1 MQWIQKNNLKEV
13 PMKDTAQ
20 RIAGFKDSIFGVIS
34 RLSREHQAVNLGQ
47 GFPDFDGP
55 EWLKEIA
62 YKKMQE
68 GHNQYAPF
76 AGTPHLRQEVA
87 NYYERF
93 YKLKYNPETQIT
105 ISVGATEAIYLVIN
119 ALVNP
124 GDEVVVLE
132 PFYDS
137 YVASIKMAGGIPVP
151 VTMHAPDFNID
162 EKELSQAISPRTK
175 LLILNNPHNPSGKVW
190 SREEL
195 LMVAN
200 LAIKNDIFVL
210 SDEVYEF
217 LLFDGATHIPTAT
230 LDDMFDR
237 TITISSAGKT
247 FGLTGWKIGWICAN
261 EKVTHACRLVHQYVT
276 FAVSTPMQEAVAEGL
291 TKLHDYLPGFIEL
304 YKGKR
309 DFFYQELKKLG
320 FDFKI
325 PKGTYF
331 MMVPISAKTDLR
343 DVDFAMKLIQER
355 KVATVPPSAFY
366 LKSAEGEKFLR
377 FCFAKK
383 EETLKEAVKNLQGL

>member
-1 MQWIQKNNLKEV
+1 
-13 PMKDTAQ
+13 MKDTAL

-34 RLSREHQAVNLGQ
+34 RLARENNAVNLGQ

-55 EWLKEIA
+55 NWLKDIA

-76 AGTPHLRQEVA
+76 PGTANLRQEVS
-87 NYYERF
+87 NYYKSF
-93 YKLKYNPETQIT
+93 YSLNYNPETEIT
-105 ISVGATEAIYLVIN
+105 ITVGATEAIYLVIT

-124 GDEVVVLE
+124 GDEVIVLE

-137 YVASIKMAGGIPVP
+137 YVASIKMAGGIPIP
-151 VTMHAPDFNID
+151 VTMHAPDFKID
-162 EKELSQAISPRTK
+162 QKELEAAVTPRTK
-175 LLILNNPHNPSGKVW
+175 LLILNNPHNPTGKVW
-190 SREEL
+190 TKEEL
-195 LMVAN
+195 LAVSN
-200 LAIKNDIFVL
+200 VAIKNDLYLL

-217 LLFDGATHIPTAT
+217 LVFDGVKHLPTAT
-230 LDDMFDR
+230 LEGMMER
-237 TITISSAGKT
+237 TITVSSAGKT

-261 EKVTHACRLVHQYVT
+261 QKVTNACRLVHQYVT
-276 FAVSTPMQEAVAEGL
+276 FSVSTPIQEAVAEGL
-291 TKLHDYLPGFIEL
+291 KQLPEYLPGFVNL
-304 YKGKR
+304 YKDKR
-309 DFFYQELKKLG
+309 DWFYQEMKSLG

-331 MMVPISAKTDLR
+331 MMVPITKHTNLK
-343 DVDFAMKLIQER
+343 DVDYALELIREK

-366 LKSAEGEKFLR
+366 LKSTEGENYLR

-383 EETLKEAVKNLQGL
+383 EETLKSAIQNLKGL

>member
-1 MQWIQKNNLKEV
+1 
-13 PMKDTAQ
+13 MKDTAL
-20 RIAGFKDSIFGVIS
+20 RIADFKDSIFGVIS
-34 RLSREHQAVNLGQ
+34 KLSREHGAVNLGQ

-55 EWLKEIA
+55 EWIKDIV
-62 YKKMQE
+62 YRKMQE

-76 AGTPHLRQEVA
+76 QGTANLRQEIS
-87 NYYERF
+87 NYYSK
-93 YKLKYNPETQIT
+93 YYNLKYDPETQIT
-105 ISVGATEAIYLVIN
+105 VTVGATEAIYLVITG
-119 ALVNP
+119 LINP

-151 VTMHAPDFNID
+151 VTMHAPDFTVD
-162 EKELSQAISPRTK
+162 KKELEKAISPKTK
-175 LLILNNPHNPSGKVW
+175 LLILNNPHNPTGKVW
-190 SREEL
+190 EKEEL
-195 LMVAN
+195 LDVCD
-200 LAIKNDIFVL
+200 LVIKNDL
-210 SDEVYEF
+210 YLMSDEVYEF
-217 LLFDGATHIPTAT
+217 LLFDGAKHIPTAT
-230 LDDMFDR
+230 LDGMFER
-237 TITISSAGKT
+237 TITVSSAGKT

-261 EKVTHACRLVHQYVT
+261 EKVTRACRLVHQYVT
-276 FAVSTPMQEAVAEGL
+276 FAVSTPMQEGVAEGL
-291 TKLHDYLPGFIEL
+291 KRLPDYLPGFVEL

-309 DFFYQELKKLG
+309 DFFYNELKALG

-331 MMVPISAKTDLR
+331 MMVPISSKTNLK
-343 DVDFAMKLIQER
+343 DVDYAMKLITER

-383 EETLKEAVKNLQGL
+383 EETLKEAAKNLKGL

>member
-1 MQWIQKNNLKEV
+1 
-13 PMKDTAQ
+13 MKDTAL

-34 RLSREHQAVNLGQ
+34 KLAREHNAVNLGQ

-55 EWLKEIA
+55 EWLKDIA

-76 AGTPHLRQEVA
+76 QGTPHLRQEIS
-87 NYYERF
+87 NYYKKF
-93 YKLKYNPETQIT
+93 YGLSYHPDSQIT
-105 ISVGATEAIYLVIN
+105 VTVGATEAIYLVIT
-119 ALVNP
+119 ALINP

-137 YVASIKMAGGIPVP
+137 YVASIKMAGGVPVP
-151 VTMHAPDFNID
+151 VTMHAPDFSID
-162 EKELSQAISPRTK
+162 RKELEGAITPRTK

-195 LMVAN
+195 LDVATIAQKHD
-200 LAIKNDIFVL
+200 LYL
-210 SDEVYEF
+210 MSDEVYEF
-217 LLFDGATHIPTAT
+217 LLFDGSKHIPTAT
-230 LDDMFDR
+230 LDGMFER

-261 EKVTHACRLVHQYVT
+261 EKVTEACRLVHQYVT
-276 FAVSTPMQEAVAEGL
+276 FSVSTPMQETVAEGL
-291 TKLHDYLPGFIEL
+291 VKLSDYLPGFVSL

-309 DFFYQELKKLG
+309 DLFYQELKNLG
-320 FDFKI
+320 FDFPI

-331 MMVPISAKTDLR
+331 MMVPISRKTNLR
-343 DVDFAMKLIQER
+343 DVDYAMKLIQEK

-366 LKSAEGEKFLR
+366 LKSTEGEKYLR

-383 EETLKEAVKNLQGL
+383 EETLKQAALNLKGL

>member
-1 MQWIQKNNLKEV
+1 
-13 PMKDTAQ
+13 MKDTAH

-34 RLSREHQAVNLGQ
+34 KLAREHNAVNLGQ

-55 EWLKEIA
+55 EWLKDIA

-76 AGTPHLRQEVA
+76 QGTPHLRQEISH
-87 NYYERF
+87 YYKKF
-93 YKLKYNPETQIT
+93 YSLSYHPDSQIT
-105 ISVGATEAIYLVIN
+105 VTVGATEAIYLVIT
-119 ALVNP
+119 ALINP

-151 VTMHAPDFNID
+151 VTMHAPDFSID
-162 EKELSQAISPRTK
+162 RKELEGAISPRTK

-195 LMVAN
+195 LDVATIAQKHD
-200 LAIKNDIFVL
+200 LYL
-210 SDEVYEF
+210 MSDEVYEF
-217 LLFDGATHIPTAT
+217 LLFDGAKHIPTAT
-230 LDDMFDR
+230 LDGMFER
-237 TITISSAGKT
+237 TITVSSAGKT

-261 EKVTHACRLVHQYVT
+261 EKVTEACRLVHQYVT
-276 FAVSTPMQEAVAEGL
+276 FSVSTPMQETVAEGL
-291 TKLHDYLPGFIEL
+291 IKLTDYLPGFVSL
-304 YKGKR
+304 YKSKR
-309 DFFYQELKKLG
+309 DLFYQELKNLG
-320 FDFKI
+320 FDFPI

-331 MMVPISAKTDLR
+331 MMVPISKKTNLR
-343 DVDFAMKLIQER
+343 DVDYALKLIQEK

-366 LKSAEGEKFLR
+366 LKSTEGEKYLR

-383 EETLKEAVKNLQGL
+383 EETLKQAALNLKGL

>member
-1 MQWIQKNNLKEV
+1 MKE
-13 PMKDTAQ
+13 TAL
-20 RIAGFKDSIFGVIS
+20 RIADFKDSIFGVIS
-34 RLSREHQAVNLGQ
+34 KLAREHNAVNLGQ

-55 EWLKEIA
+55 EWMKEIA
-62 YKKMQE
+62 FKKMQE

-76 AGTPHLRQEVA
+76 PGTVHLREEVS
-87 NYYERF
+87 NYYKKF
-93 YKLKYNPETQIT
+93 YKLNYNPESQIT
-105 ISVGATEAIYLVIN
+105 ITVGATEAIYLVIN
-119 ALVNP
+119 ALINP

-151 VTMHAPDFNID
+151 VTMHAPDFTVD
-162 EKELSQAISPRTK
+162 KAELEKAISPQTK

-190 SREEL
+190 AKEEL
-195 LMVAN
+195 LDVAHLAMKHN
-200 LAIKNDIFVL
+200 LYVL

-217 LLFDGATHIPTAT
+217 LLFDGAKHIPTAT
-230 LDDMFDR
+230 LEGMFER
-237 TITISSAGKT
+237 TITVSSAGKT

-261 EKVTHACRLVHQYVT
+261 EKVSQACRLIHQYVT
-276 FAVSTPMQEAVAEGL
+276 FSVSTPIQEAVADGL
-291 TKLHDYLPGFIEL
+291 MKLGDYLPGFVSLYESKRNLFYKEL
-304 YKGKR
+304 
-309 DFFYQELKKLG
+309 QSLG

-331 MMVPISAKTDLR
+331 MMVPIHTKTSEK
-343 DVDFAMKLIQER
+343 DVDFALKLIKER

-366 LKSAEGEKFLR
+366 LKSTEGEKYLR

-383 EETLKEAVKNLQGL
+383 DETLREAASNLKGL